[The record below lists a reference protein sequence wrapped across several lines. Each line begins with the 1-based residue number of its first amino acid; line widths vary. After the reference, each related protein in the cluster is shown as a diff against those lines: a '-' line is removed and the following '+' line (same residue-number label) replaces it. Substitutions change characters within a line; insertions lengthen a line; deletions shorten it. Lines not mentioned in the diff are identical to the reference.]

1 MTLRRRKKRPAP
13 TPPPVTKTTPDMHF
27 TESHLAEMPGHRMAS
42 STQMTQMHSSYSSH
56 MTHKQFG
63 TGHMTSHLHSS
74 HSASNHLSHI
84 TSQLTNGMSHT
95 VSQVSNHM
103 THSSFEMTS
112 HPPIHQSHYK
122 STMSGSKVKVEEEH
136 VYEPVEAVSGVY
148 KQKNLSQSLNS
159 FLEFSSDNNSKKQ
172 NENNN
177 GSSCTL
183 NSLAYNSEFSSNDD
197 VFSDAKQCDND
208 PPYTVTVVKA
218 EIEKKKPPYVNV
230 DIDKQRTL
238 SASAIEENMKWN
250 SVPIDFSQE
259 DSSYVSSA
267 EIARRKRDRVLNPV
281 TLNKAVNSDSSI
293 HKSDPDLATGQ
304 RKHFRKNRKSP
315 RFTGT
320 RDCSDQS
327 SNSSA
332 SIKTGIQKKK
342 VTV

>member
-13 TPPPVTKTTPDMHF
+13 TPPPSTKTTQEMHY
-27 TESHLAEMPGHRMAS
+27 TEPYLTEMPGHRIAS

-63 TGHMTSHLHSS
+63 AGHMISQIHSS
-74 HSASNHLSHI
+74 HSASNHMSQV
-84 TSQLTNGMSHT
+84 TSQITNGMAHT
-95 VSQVSNHM
+95 SSQVSNHM
-103 THSSFEMTS
+103 SHSSFEMS
-112 HPPIHQSHYK
+112 SRQPIHPSHFN
-122 STMSGSKVKVEEEH
+122 TGIPGTKVKVEEEH
-136 VYEPVEAVSGVY
+136 VYEPVEVVTGVY
-148 KQKNLSQSLNS
+148 RQKKLSQSLNS
-159 FLEFSSDNNSKKQ
+159 FLDYSVENNSNSK
-172 NENNN
+172 NNNNN

-238 SASAIEENMKWN
+238 SASAVEENMKWN

-267 EIARRKRDRVLNPV
+267 EIARQKRDRGLKQL
-281 TLNKAVNSDSSI
+281 TLNKTLNSDSSI
-293 HKSDPDLATGQ
+293 HRSDPDLATTQ

-315 RFTGT
+315 RYTT
-320 RDCSDQS
+320 NRDCSDQS

-332 SIKTGIQKKK
+332 SIKTGNQRKK
-342 VTV
+342 VKV